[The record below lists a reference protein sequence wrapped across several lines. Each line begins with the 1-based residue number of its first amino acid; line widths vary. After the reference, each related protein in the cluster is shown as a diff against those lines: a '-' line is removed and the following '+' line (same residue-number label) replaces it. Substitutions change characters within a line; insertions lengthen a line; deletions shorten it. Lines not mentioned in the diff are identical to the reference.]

1 MNGSSRSAELA
12 RRLAA
17 QRHHQL
23 LESIPAKVFD
33 DLAALAASVAGL
45 PGGMI
50 AVLDGDWLSVKAR
63 VGLETTDTPGDAS
76 LCDAPLTAGGTIA
89 LADARQHPLLR
100 EHPLVAGEAGIR
112 GYVGTHL
119 RMVSGEVVGALC
131 VFGPEV
137 QGCSQDQIR
146 MVEAVGRQVV
156 AQLEL
161 RMSMR
166 RQAQAAEL
174 LRLARVEAEASD
186 RAKSAFLAGMSH
198 ELRTP
203 LNSIIGFT
211 NVLLK
216 NKNGNLSRRDI
227 SLLQRVQVNGTHL
240 LELLNGVLDLSKV
253 EAGKLELEV
262 EEFPLHLLIDEVA
275 AHTHG
280 SALERSVL
288 LRVQPIPASWT
299 ITGDRLRLKQV
310 LVNLVGNGLRFAE
323 QGVVEVSVE
332 ADAEGPLRIWVSDDG
347 IGIAPEKHEAVFEA
361 FAQAESGTARR
372 FGGTGLGLAISRSLC
387 RAMGFEL
394 ELDSEEDQGATFAV
408 RLRSEAPPLVHR
420 APEAATVT
428 EHTASFDG
436 SALYE
441 RHPSP
446 ATRPRVMVLDQDRHI
461 REQVAMALE
470 EAGYLVEQVGN
481 DGTALRRL
489 RAGLAGALV
498 FDFRTPLEGG
508 LAFVERLRAEPGL
521 AELPV
526 VALTPRDL
534 RPDEGHT
541 LWAEACVL
549 LRKDPDV
556 AAGVAEQLERAFT
569 GGA

>member
-1 MNGSSRSAELA
+1 MSGPRDRAA
-12 RRLAA
+12 RRLT
-17 QRHHQL
+17 QLRHHQL
-23 LESIPAKVFD
+23 ADALPARAFD
-33 DLAALAASVAGL
+33 DLAVLAADVAGL
-45 PGGMI
+45 PGAMV
-50 AVLDGDWLSVKAR
+50 AVLDGDWLLVKAR
-63 VGLETTDTPGDAS
+63 VGLETTDTPQDAG
-76 LCDAPLTAGGTIA
+76 LCDPPLVVGGPVA
-89 LADARQHPLLR
+89 VADAREHPRLR
-100 EHPLVAGEAGIR
+100 EHALVTGEPHLRAYAGIP
-112 GYVGTHL
+112 L
-119 RMVSGEVVGALC
+119 RTFAGEVVGALC
-131 VFGPEV
+131 VFGFAPQALAPDRLE
-137 QGCSQDQIR
+137 
-146 MVEAVGRQVV
+146 MLEAVGRQVV

-161 RMSMR
+161 HMSMR
-166 RQAQAAEL
+166 RQVQSAEL
-174 LRLARVEAEASD
+174 FRVARAQAEASD

-216 NKNGNLSRRDI
+216 NKAGNLRRRDI

-253 EAGKLELEV
+253 EAGKLELE
-262 EEFPLHLLIDEVA
+262 EETFPLHLLIDEVA

-280 SALERSVL
+280 SALERGVL
-288 LRVQPIPASWT
+288 LRVQPIPAGWT

-332 ADAEGPLRIWVSDDG
+332 ADARGPVRIWVSDDG
-347 IGIAPEKHEAVFEA
+347 IGIAPEKHEVVFEA
-361 FAQAESGTARR
+361 FAQAESGTSRR
-372 FGGTGLGLAISRSLC
+372 FGGTGLGLALSRSMC

-394 ELDSEEDQGATFAV
+394 ELDSREGEGATFAV
-408 RLRSEAPPLVHR
+408 RLRDGVPPLVHR
-420 APEAATVT
+420 PPEPATVT

-436 SALYE
+436 SALAAAL
-441 RHPSP
+441 PSA
-446 ATRPRVMVLDQDRHI
+446 ATRPRVMVLDQDRHT
-461 REQVAMALE
+461 REQVADALE

-508 LAFVERLRAEPGL
+508 LAFVERLRAQPEL
-521 AELPV
+521 ERLPV

-534 RPDEGHT
+534 GQDEGHA
-541 LWAEACVL
+541 LWTEACVL
-549 LRKDPDV
+549 LRKDP
-556 AAGVAEQLERAFT
+556 GVARSVADSLEQAFT
-569 GGA
+569 GGE